1 MHQGPSRSAGM
12 TESVRSL
19 VDESLSAWE
28 PMFSALDD
36 TWQAWTRGMGGTTTQ
51 PAGHRAHQGHGAKH
65 GCREC
70 GDHRDDCHECRGR
83 CECNGCGADA
93 DVLVTTRPG
102 ERRVIPIEVRNPTHR
117 DVSVSV
123 DPGPW
128 TSCDGNQVAVQSVVR
143 PTGEVTIAGCSS
155 HEFLL
160 VVEVGGA
167 SQDPGKPQDPATPGD
182 IQDVYR
188 QGVPLRS
195 CATLTSD
202 VRINGCGTTLRVA
215 LNVLPLDCD
224 PVEVT
229 CCGCCC

>member
-1 MHQGPSRSAGM
+1 M

-19 VDESLSAWE
+19 VDETLAAWE

-36 TWQAWTRGMGGTTTQ
+36 TWQAWTRGLGGTATAST
-51 PAGHRAHQGHGAKH
+51 GHRRHRHGKGHDH

-70 GDHRDDCHECRGR
+70 GDHHAGCHECRGR
-83 CECNGCGADA
+83 CDCGRCGADA
-93 DVLVTTRPG
+93 DVLVTARPG

-117 DVSVSV
+117 EVTVSV

-128 TSCDGNQVAVQSVVR
+128 TSCEGDQVAVHAAVR
-143 PTGEVTIAGCSS
+143 PAGDVTIPACSS

-160 VVEVGGA
+160 VIEVGGGSA
-167 SQDPGKPQDPATPGD
+167 DPTVPGNVKD
-182 IQDVYR
+182 DNYR
-188 QGVPLRS
+188 QGAPLR
-195 CATLTSD
+195 CCTTLTSD

-215 LNVLPLDCD
+215 VNVLPLDCD